1 MITLAFL
8 KNEWEKRIGK
18 LWHKNMAEYKNHLEL
33 KA

>member
-18 LWHKNMAEYKNHLEL
+18 LYKNMAEYKNHLEL